1 VPLKAHFLNV
11 GQGDCTIIEFPSGR
25 IAMVDIDNLNVLDDD
40 TRAEILQ
47 EYRESVAFL
56 LAELTGQDVER
67 LENEFVRAKERELT
81 DPLAYYDAHVGAT
94 TDIFR
99 FLVTHPDMDHMTGLH
114 RLHEQDGRK
123 SIVNFWH
130 IGPYDFNLADCTSE
144 DWGGFRYDSRDW
156 ETYKE
161 LRASAVSPV
170 SLEMRQGAQGHY
182 WTEDGVELWAPTPQ
196 LVKLAVDRDD
206 PNIISMVL
214 KITYKGKSIVLGG
227 DATGEESWP
236 AIMPVVTGDVLVL
249 KASHHGRKTGYYG
262 PAVKQMAPWLTITS
276 VGEKEHDA
284 TEGYRQYSEY
294 TVSLRK
300 AGDIRVTIEDDGRAY
315 YDPDLSQF
323 WKPRKALLSVGGRR

>member
-25 IAMVDIDNLNVLDDD
+25 VAMVDIDNLKVLDAD
-40 TRAEILQ
+40 TRAEIIQ
-47 EYRESVAFL
+47 EYRDSFEFQRRV
-56 LAELTGQDVER
+56 LAGYDKEV
-67 LENEFVRAKERELT
+67 LENDFIRSKEKELT

-114 RLHEQDGRK
+114 RLHKQDSRK
-123 SIVNFWH
+123 NILNFWH
-130 IGPYDFNLADCTSE
+130 VGSHDFNLADCTST
-144 DWGGFRYDSRDW
+144 DWAGFRYDAKDW

-161 LRASAVSPV
+161 LRDSTGNPV
-170 SLEMRQGAQGHY
+170 SLEMLQGAQGHY
-182 WTEDGVELWAPTPQ
+182 WTEDGVELWAPTSE
-196 LVKLAVDRDD
+196 LVKLAVERDD

-236 AIMPVVTGDVLVL
+236 AIMPVVTDDVYVL

-262 PAVKQMAPWLTITS
+262 PAVKKMAPWLTITS

-284 TEGYRQYSEY
+284 TEGYRQYSDY

-300 AGDIRVTIEDDGRAY
+300 SGDIRITIADDGQLHY
-315 YDPDLSQF
+315 ESELSQF
-323 WKPRKALLSVGGRR
+323 WKPRKVLLPGGVRP